1 MKRKLALLV
10 FSFALLVFLAGNS
23 PSQEESI
30 YPQLELFARVIAIV
44 QQSYVKEVSTKTLV
58 EGALKGMIASLDP
71 YSEFM
76 TPQEYED
83 MKIETEGKFGGVG
96 MVITSEKGII
106 TVISPIEDTPAFRAG
121 IKPRDKIIEIEG
133 ESTKGWSTQKAAHKL
148 RGKPGTKVHFKVWRE
163 GDNGVKSFTI
173 TREIIKIKSVKGP
186 KFFDDDKIAYIR
198 LSVFRDGI
206 DRELRNALDKVKDKH
221 ASALILDLRN
231 NPGGLL
237 DEAVKVSDLFLPP
250 GKLIVYTQGRNKKN
264 RNDYLSTNAPYFTSP
279 YPIVIMV
286 NKGSASASEIVS
298 AALKDWGIAVLLGEK
313 TFGKGS
319 VQSILPVEDNYTL
332 RLTTAHYYTPANICI
347 EGKGLVPD
355 IKVSL
360 KPEEEKKTI
369 EAFIEGKKEGDLQLQ
384 KALEFL
390 KQEMSK
396 SDKIVPK
403 NKVEN

>member
-10 FSFALLVFLAGNS
+10 FSFALLIFLAGNS
-23 PSQEESI
+23 PSQEETI
-30 YPQLELFARVIAIV
+30 YPQLELFAKVIAIV
-44 QQSYVKEVSTKTLV
+44 QQSYVKEVSTKTLI

-148 RGKPGTKVHFKVWRE
+148 RGKPGTKVHFKIWRE

-173 TREIIKIKSVKGP
+173 TREIIKINSVKGP
-186 KFFDDDKIAYIR
+186 KIFDDKIAYIR
-198 LSVFRDGI
+198 LSVFRDRI
-206 DRELRNALDKVKDKH
+206 DKELKNALSEVKEKH
-221 ASALILDLRN
+221 ISALILDLRN

-237 DEAVKVSDLFLPP
+237 DEAVKVSDLFLPR
-250 GKLIVYTQGRNKKN
+250 GKLVVYTQGRNKKN
-264 RNDYLSTNAPYFTSP
+264 RNDYFSTNDPYFTSP
-279 YPIVIMV
+279 YPIVILV

-298 AALKDWGIAVLLGEK
+298 AALKDWGVAILLGEK

-332 RLTTAHYYTPANICI
+332 RLTTAHYYTPDNICI
-347 EGKGLVPD
+347 EGKGLAPD
-355 IKVSL
+355 IEVSL
-360 KPEEEKKTI
+360 KPEEEEKVLK
-369 EAFIEGKKEGDLQLQ
+369 AFIEGKKEGDIQLQ

-396 SDKIVPK
+396 SDNVVAKD
-403 NKVEN
+403 KVEN